1 MTPVPSGSAVK
12 RIAGQIL
19 FGVALLAGASALLN
33 ALDRDRNAVARA
45 EQLAYLP
52 KGEYLKLAVLG
63 YRQVVADLIW
73 LQAVQHIGAKRDT
86 QLGYIW
92 TYHAVDV
99 LTDLDPTF
107 IPPYQAT
114 GLFLGVLVGRHEEG
128 VAILKKGI
136 QHNPENWQLP
146 FLAGYISYYERCDPA
161 AVGALFRIAARVPG
175 APAYLPQLAARM
187 TVESGDSSAA
197 LEFLERFSRSVT
209 DERVREALF
218 RRMKEIVQEQDLRSL
233 EAGISRYRAHY
244 GQAPAKLEDLL
255 LRGIITRLP
264 VDPLGGQYEL
274 NTLTGAVSAS
284 STRERL
290 RIHEKVACR
299 LGRATQPWGG
309 AGSMEA
315 PLPTVQ

>member
-1 MTPVPSGSAVK
+1 MLE
-12 RIAGQIL
+12 QE
-19 FGVALLAGASALLN
+19 
-33 ALDRDRNAVARA
+33 RNAVARA

-52 KGEYLKLAVLG
+52 KGEYLRLAVLG

-86 QLGYIW
+86 QLGYTW

-107 IPPYQAT
+107 VPPYQAT
-114 GLFLGVLVGRHEEG
+114 GLFLGVLVGRQEEG
-128 VAILKKGI
+128 IAVLRKGMR
-136 QHNPENWQLP
+136 HNPSIWQLP

-161 AVGALFRIAARVPG
+161 AGGEFFRMAARVPG

-187 TVESGDSSAA
+187 TMESGDPSAA
-197 LEFLERFSRSVT
+197 LEFLDRFSRSVT
-209 DERVREALF
+209 DERVRETLF
-218 RRMKEIVQEQDLRSL
+218 RRMKEIVQEQDLRLL
-233 EAGISRYRAHY
+233 EESIGRYRTRY
-244 GQAPAKLEDLL
+244 GQSPAKLEDLML
-255 LRGIITRLP
+255 HGIITRLP
-264 VDPLGGQYEL
+264 ADPLGGQYEL
-274 NTLTGAVSAS
+274 NSLTGAVNAS

-299 LGRATQPWGG
+299 LGSATQPWRGP
-309 AGSMEA
+309 GSMET